1 MTLADLS
8 IKRPIFITCTVIAM
22 LVVGYLSLKKLGVDL
37 FPNVTFPVVTVSTPY
52 PGAGPREVETLVSKV
67 LEDQISTVAGIK
79 RLRSINKEGVSIV
92 IAEFTLETDVKYAEQ
107 QVRDKVSSAKI
118 KLPKETKES
127 IIRRVDPADQPI
139 ITVTVAADLP
149 EAKLYDLADQI
160 IRPKIEQIKNVG
172 LVEVLGGRKREV
184 RVELNR
190 QKLNAYEISA
200 SQVSQRIA
208 TTGQNIPAGKVEQK
222 QMDLVFR
229 TLGEFRSLKDIE
241 DVIVNFIGNDVPVKV
256 SQIGKVTDSL
266 EDESS
271 RTFLARGVNG
281 MWPEGDDP
289 PWPIISSTWARTA
302 SSEMLSDSRALA
314 ATPSPS

>member
-79 RLRSINKEGVSIV
+79 RLRSLNKEGVSIV
-92 IAEFTLETDVKYAEQ
+92 IAEFTLETDVKFAEQ

-118 KLPKETKES
+118 KLPKESKES

-139 ITVTVAADLP
+139 ITITVSAELP
-149 EAKLYDLADQI
+149 EAKLYDLADQS

-172 LVEVLGGRKREV
+172 LVEVLGGRKREI
-184 RVELNR
+184 RVELDR
-190 QKLNAYEISA
+190 KKLN
-200 SQVSQRIA
+200 
-208 TTGQNIPAGKVEQK
+208 
-222 QMDLVFR
+222 
-229 TLGEFRSLKDIE
+229 
-241 DVIVNFIGNDVPVKV
+241 
-256 SQIGKVTDSL
+256 
-266 EDESS
+266 
-271 RTFLARGVNG
+271 
-281 MWPEGDDP
+281 
-289 PWPIISSTWARTA
+289 
-302 SSEMLSDSRALA
+302 
-314 ATPSPS
+314 